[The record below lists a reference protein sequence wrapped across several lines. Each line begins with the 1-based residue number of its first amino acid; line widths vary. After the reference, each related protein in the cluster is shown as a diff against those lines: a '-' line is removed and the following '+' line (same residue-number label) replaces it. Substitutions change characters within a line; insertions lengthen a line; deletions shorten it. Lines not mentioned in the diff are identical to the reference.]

1 MNATALYPNSKMK
14 ISLYTGD
21 KETVKEGE
29 YTEEV
34 NKYFD
39 CSEWISNASFSLNE
53 TNNQYYFLARKGFA
67 MNSTTGLA
75 PVLSCSGKRMP
86 NDSSQQRIEQMKYKL
101 GPERKGILKLT
112 IDANPTDVDVPAAET
127 VYFIPVNVQ
136 NIVPFGG
143 EGNADSDFSVD
154 FAFDGEPS
162 TAEDNIPDPY
172 EED

>member
-21 KETVKEGE
+21 KETVAD
-29 YTEEV
+29 EV
-34 NKYFD
+34 VNQYFD

-86 NDSSQQRIEQMKYKL
+86 NDASQQRIELMKYKL

-112 IDANPTDVDVPAAET
+112 IDAAETDIDDPAIET

-162 TAEDNIPDPY
+162 TSEDDIPDPY
-172 EED
+172 DND